1 MLLEMQWY
9 VNVVFSPA
17 CWKWKKS
24 HQSIG
29 LPWVGIFHLGPL
41 WEVILDS
48 EKKV

>member
-29 LPWVGIFHLGPL
+29 SPWVGIFHLGPL